1 MNAWQLN
8 VVEIPGMRKT
18 IIRNEEIVMNS
29 LLMTTPP
36 SQTEWIRPKN
46 RITLKF
52 TLFEKSNFCPKIQ
65 F

>member
-36 SQTEWIRPKN
+36 SQTEEWIRPKN
-46 RITLKF
+46 RSTFKLKLAIL
-52 TLFEKSNFCPKIQ
+52 TKK
-65 F
+65 